1 LLPTVYPTFNNPPPG
16 SPTRTPF
23 LPPTAGPDD
32 RFPAPTPD
40 PSRILPT
47 PRLASDEYVIQN
59 GDSLGGIARLF
70 GVSLNSLILANE
82 IPNPD
87 IVPVGQLLTIPPPE
101 LAEQG
106 PSFKIIP
113 DSELVFGPYSAYV
126 DYETLVRNRGG
137 YLASYEEDIDD
148 QPTSGLD
155 IILRV
160 AGEYS
165 VNPLIL
171 ITLLE
176 YQSSWVSQAEVR
188 PEQQLYPMGLVNT
201 NRKGLYNQLAWA
213 ANELNRGYYLWRVN
227 AIGALVMGDGAVVPL
242 DPTINAGTA
251 AVQYL
256 LSTLYSEPE
265 WRRGVSSQGLFLT
278 YSSLFGYPFNLSLDP
293 IVPPDLQQPPLQ
305 LPFAPG
311 ETWSYTGGPHGG
323 YGSGSAW
330 AALDFAPSYD
340 DLGCN
345 WALEWVTAVADG
357 EIVRAGNG
365 SVVQDL
371 DGDGYEQ
378 TGWSILYLHIAT
390 TDRIAAGTTVKAG
403 DHIGHPSCEGGVS
416 SGTHLHIARRY
427 NGEWIA
433 ADQALPFVMDGWVS
447 SGAGREYDGYL
458 TRGDRVLEAF
468 YKVGPSNQIQRSP

>member
-1 LLPTVYPTFNNPPPG
+1 MVKKFRSKATLMILAAAIGFAAFGCSRTRPSELLPTVYPSPNAPRPG

-23 LPPTAGPDD
+23 LPPTAGPNDS
-32 RFPAPTPD
+32 FPAPTPD

-47 PRLASDEYVIQN
+47 PRLEPDEYVTQS

-70 GVSLNSLILANE
+70 GVSLNSLIAANE

-101 LAEQG
+101 LAERG
-106 PSFKIIP
+106 PAFKIIP
-113 DSELVFGPYSAYV
+113 DSELVYGPFSAYV
-126 DYETLVRNRGG
+126 DYEALVRSRGG
-137 YLASYEEDIDD
+137 FLAGHEDKVDD
-148 QPTSGLD
+148 QTLSGLE
-155 IILRV
+155 IIRRV

-165 VNPLIL
+165 VNPLLL

-176 YQSSWVSQAEVR
+176 HQSGWVTRDDISE
-188 PEQQLYPMGLVNT
+188 EQQLYPMGLVNSS
-201 NRKGLYNQLAWA
+201 RKGLYNQLAWA

-227 AIGALVMGDGAVVPL
+227 AMGALVMGDGAVVPL

-256 LSTLYSEPE
+256 LSTLYSQPE
-265 WRRGVSSQGLFLT
+265 WRQAVSSQGVFST
-278 YSSLFGYPFNLSLDP
+278 YSSLFGFPFNLAFEPL
-293 IVPPDLQQPPLQ
+293 IPPDLQQPPLQ
-305 LPFAPG
+305 LPFNPG
-311 ETWSYTGGPHGG
+311 DAWSYTGGPHGG

-357 EIVRAGNG
+357 QIVRAENG

-378 TGWSILYLHIAT
+378 TGWTILYLHIAT
-390 TDRIAAGTTVKAG
+390 TDRVPAGAVVKAG
-403 DHIGHPSCEGGVS
+403 DRIGHPSCEGGVS
-416 SGTHLHIARRY
+416 TG
-427 NGEWIA
+427 
-433 ADQALPFVMDGWVS
+433 
-447 SGAGREYDGYL
+447 
-458 TRGDRVLEAF
+458 
-468 YKVGPSNQIQRSP
+468 